1 MGKLHHVLK
10 RKGWKQK
17 ELKGLRMTRWRSSK
31 CPMVHAALDKKW
43 AKEAGLN
50 SLVDNH
56 LRGGE
61 VRPARGTG

>member
-31 CPMVHAALDKKW
+31 CPMVHAALDNKW
-43 AKEAGLN
+43 AKEVGLI
-50 SLVDNH
+50 SLVDVY
-56 LRGGE
+56 LRIAELRQSRVAG
-61 VRPARGTG
+61 